1 MAQPAVR
8 HAQAAVSTV
17 QAGGGARQQCHRRGQ
32 HRGYC
37 QETQAPGS
45 DACSE
50 VAGRGCGLPCVQ
62 VACCMLCWGLCK
74 SCVHKG
80 LSQVVK
86 RMVKKK
92 LGCKLQCPNWVPYLF
107 LKQPTD
113 APAW

>member
-32 HRGYC
+32 HRGYR

-50 VAGRGCGLPCVQ
+50 VAGRGCGLPSVQ
-62 VACCMLCWGLCK
+62 VACCMLCLGLCK
-74 SCVHKG
+74 SRVHKG
-80 LSQVVK
+80 LSQVDK
-86 RMVKKK
+86 RMVSRRS
-92 LGCKLQCPNWVPYLF
+92 LVVSCNAPWVPYLF
-107 LKQPTD
+107 VKQPTD